1 MNVRQRILACRI
13 LNQMEE
19 MNKHGNKKVVKD
31 GNGYKY
37 INEKG
42 EVLITAEMK
51 ERSK

>member
-13 LNQMEE
+13 LNHMDE

-31 GNGYKY
+31 ENGYKY

-42 EVLITAEMK
+42 EVLITAKMEM
-51 ERSK
+51 RSK